1 MSLLNREKMVE
12 GFGKTVDAV
21 NDTAD
26 RIGKYAKEKQWDK
39 KLDHAVEIVNRE
51 AKKVGQ
57 GIKDV
62 FSDSKKK

>member
-1 MSLLNREKMVE
+1 MPLLNKDKMMG
-12 GFGKTVDAV
+12 GFEKTVDAV
-21 NDTAD
+21 NHAAD
-26 RIGKYAKEKQWDK
+26 QVGKYAREKQWDK
-39 KLDHAVEIVNRE
+39 KLDHATEVINRE